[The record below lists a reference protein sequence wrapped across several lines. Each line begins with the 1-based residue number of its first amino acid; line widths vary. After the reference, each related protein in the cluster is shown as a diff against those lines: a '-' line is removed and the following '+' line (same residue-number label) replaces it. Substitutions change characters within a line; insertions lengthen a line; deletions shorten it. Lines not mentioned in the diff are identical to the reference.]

1 MLDTIFQ
8 SIGYLA
14 IRFLN
19 FFKNNNVVLNNDVE
33 SCCLIND
40 DTTSYSE

>member
-19 FFKNNNVVLNNDVE
+19 FFKNNVVLNNDIE

-40 DTTSYSE
+40 DTTTYSE